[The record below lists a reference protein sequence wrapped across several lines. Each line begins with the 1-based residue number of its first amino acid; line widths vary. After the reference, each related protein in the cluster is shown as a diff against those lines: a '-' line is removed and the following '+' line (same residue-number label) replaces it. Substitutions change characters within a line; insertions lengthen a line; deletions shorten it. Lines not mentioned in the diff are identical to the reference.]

1 VNKRIQFIISA
12 LAALTIILLPQRTHA
27 QWVLLDAQADAM
39 VRAGLDATYSLRYAQ
54 ADSIFNQL
62 IVKDPTHPAGY
73 FLLALVDWWRIIPNI
88 DAEAR
93 ANRMSRFF
101 DERRYS
107 KSFNDRIDKTLEIC
121 EARLEKNPGDIV
133 ALFFKGSALGYRGR
147 LIFSRKFDPSGVL
160 DWVPAVNDGLEA
172 YQIILR
178 CQQMAPTNS
187 DVLLGS
193 GLYNY
198 FSAYMG
204 DKFPTIKSTA
214 LSFLPAGDRK
224 IGLQMLRIA
233 ANRAQYAAVEAQY
246 SLLELLGSQD
256 FEGDYAGA
264 LEVAKPLHDKYPNNP
279 VFYKFLAKSYY
290 STSRMVEA
298 DSAYNDILRRV
309 KRRDPGFELPL
320 ARQALYYLGD
330 IRLRNGRYDEAIRL
344 LEEAVQQS
352 KRLDEGNESAWL
364 VLSNLKLGN
373 AYDLAKR
380 RSDAIRQYRNVISM
394 DEFSNSRQK
403 AQTYLDKPYQ

>member
-12 LAALTIILLPQRTHA
+12 LAAVTIILLPQRMHA

-39 VRAGLDATYSLRYAQ
+39 VRAGLDATYNLRYTQ

-62 IVKDPTHPAGY
+62 ITRDPTHPAGY

-121 EARLEKNPGDIV
+121 DTPLEKNPGDIV

-147 LIFSRKFDPSGVL
+147 LMVSRKFDASSIFEWGG
-160 DWVPAVNDGLEA
+160 AISIITEA
-172 YQIILR
+172 YNLILR

-198 FSAYMG
+198 LCAYLG
-204 DKFPTIKSTA
+204 DKYPGIKSTA
-214 LSFLPAGDRK
+214 LSFLPPGDRK
-224 IGLQMLRIA
+224 IGIQMIRIA
-233 ANRAQYAAVEAQY
+233 AERAQYAAVEAQY
-246 SLLELLGSQD
+246 SLLELLGSQE

-264 LEVAKPLHDKYPNNP
+264 LEVAKVLHEKYPSNP
-279 VFYKFLAKSYY
+279 VFYKFLAKDYY
-290 STSRMVEA
+290 MTSRLIEA

-320 ARQALYYLGD
+320 ARQGLYYLGD
-330 IRLRNGRYDEAIRL
+330 IRLKSGRYDEAIRL
-344 LEEAVQQS
+344 LEEAVEQS
-352 KRLDEGNESAWL
+352 KRIDDDDESAWI
-364 VLSNLKLGN
+364 VLANLKLGN

-380 RSDAIRQYRNVISM
+380 RNDAVRQYKKVISM
-394 DEFSNSRQK
+394 DDHSNSHQK
-403 AQTYLDKPYQ
+403 ARGFLDKPYQ